1 MDFTHCII
9 FIHFTSS
16 FYEYRYWNTFI
27 LSDVEER
34 KLCELCF
41 QLAYPRAFAPSRTQQ
56 SSQVKGLSPIS

>member
-16 FYEYRYWNTFI
+16 FYEYRYWNMFI

-34 KLCELCF
+34 KLC
-41 QLAYPRAFAPSRTQQ
+41 
-56 SSQVKGLSPIS
+56 G